1 MEASFTVEAKYLY
14 NIHTSE
20 MEASFY
26 KGMYNGAIL
35 GVPPRMN
42 DEVEEKELI
51 RKGLPSLI

>member
-42 DEVEEKELI
+42 DEVEE
-51 RKGLPSLI
+51 R